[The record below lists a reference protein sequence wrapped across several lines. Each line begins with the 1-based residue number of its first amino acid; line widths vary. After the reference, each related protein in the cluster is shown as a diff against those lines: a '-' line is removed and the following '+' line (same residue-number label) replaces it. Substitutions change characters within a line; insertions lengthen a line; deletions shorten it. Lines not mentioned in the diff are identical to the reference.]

1 MLGMLLALMSTA
13 PAQASGPRWLMAP
26 LARAFGVPPEAELAK
41 CREGFRRF
49 QTEAPVAEMVL
60 LPAFRIDREEGGGE
74 RGWSLPIAATF
85 SKRWEAMGLAE
96 LVLGVDR
103 SKLVQRVPPARM
115 GHNQLR
121 YLWERGAQYAQ
132 VLRDE
137 KVDADYIWAIEVWAG
152 RGKVAALQVYIFAAD
167 GQIVYLRAYN
177 SHQFGQNLPY
187 AGEAWM
193 DFLITRLRQD
203 LVRPPEEIFPRDG
216 VG

>member
-1 MLGMLLALMSTA
+1 MLLALVFAA
-13 PAQASGPRWLMAP
+13 PAQAAGPRWLMAP

-49 QTEAPVAEMVL
+49 QAEAPRAEMVL
-60 LPAFRIDREEGGGE
+60 LPAFRINRDESGAE
-74 RGWSLPIAATF
+74 RGWSLPMAAAF
-85 SKRWEAMGLAE
+85 IKRWEMMGLAE
-96 LVLGVDR
+96 FVLAVDH
-103 SKLVQRVPPARM
+103 SKRVERVPPLKM
-115 GHNQLR
+115 GRNQLR
-121 YLWERGAQYAQ
+121 YLWARGAQYAQ
-132 VLRDE
+132 VLREE
-137 KVDADYIWAIEVWAG
+137 KAPFDYVWAIEVWAG
-152 RGKVAALQVYIFAAD
+152 RGQVAALQVYIFAAD

-177 SHQFGQNLPY
+177 SHQFGQNLPL